1 MAAHWPD
8 REDKAKMT
16 TISLALEDELAALL
30 QERHQTV
37 ERSARELII
46 LELYRRGTLSSGKA
60 AQLLE
65 MTRWELVRHASR
77 LGIPFFD
84 MTANE
89 WESEREMARAL

>member
-1 MAAHWPD
+1 
-8 REDKAKMT
+8 MT
-16 TISLALEDELAALL
+16 TISLVLEDELAALL
-30 QERHQTV
+30 HERHQSV

-46 LELYRRGTLSSGKA
+46 LEMYRRGAVSSGKA

-84 MTANE
+84 MTADE
-89 WESEREMARAL
+89 WDSEREMSDSL